1 MPQVTNSLLR
11 VKGCVLITGFSG
23 IEEKKGG
30 RHCNHLGASQTTLS
44 SLKLSPMYE
53 CSVTKSCPTLC
64 NPMDCSPPGSSIH
77 RVSQSRI
84 PEWVAI
90 SFSRGSSQSRGWTDV
105 SYIGRRIL
113 YHWATRAALRLSPP
127 EIQIHCWLSVMTEH
141 CSLGHCVLPPAP
153 PTTRTFCESVTWILF
168 SNAPEMRCKSI
179 S

>member
-11 VKGCVLITGFSG
+11 VKGCVLITSFSG

-90 SFSRGSSQSRGWTDV
+90 SFSTGSCQSRDQTHVV
-105 SYIGRRIL
+105 SWVSCVGLRFLYQLSHGKSSEFFHKVSVCFLAADFTYMTISLEMVKVLLCIGNTNTL
-113 YHWATRAALRLSPP
+113 Q
-127 EIQIHCWLSVMTEH
+127 E
-141 CSLGHCVLPPAP
+141 
-153 PTTRTFCESVTWILF
+153 F
-168 SNAPEMRCKSI
+168 K
-179 S
+179 